1 MVELGTSATLYSR
14 DQNPRGAVDGR
25 EALSI
30 RYSWLQIPSPPL
42 TCCAVIGKSLYLSEL
57 QFLHT
62 VHHIH
67 PPQDSCR
74 EKEGVK

>member
-1 MVELGTSATLYSR
+1 MVDLGASATLYSR

-25 EALSI
+25 EAHGI

-42 TCCAVIGKSLYLSEL
+42 TCCAVIGKSLHLSEP
-57 QFLHT
+57 QFFHA

-67 PPQDSCR
+67 PQQDSCP
-74 EKEGVK
+74 EKRDVK